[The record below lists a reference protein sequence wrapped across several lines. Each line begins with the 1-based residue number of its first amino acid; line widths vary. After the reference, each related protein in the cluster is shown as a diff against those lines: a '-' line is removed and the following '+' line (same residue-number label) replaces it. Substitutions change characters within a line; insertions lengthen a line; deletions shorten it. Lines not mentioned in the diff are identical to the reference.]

1 MIKYDKNSANLIQ
14 HYWFAKDGFGYSSD
28 DVAKLW
34 NLCQSI
40 LSKMNTV
47 L

>member
-14 HYWFAKDGFGYSSD
+14 YYWSAKDGFGYSSD

-34 NLCQSI
+34 NLCQSV
-40 LSKMNTV
+40 SDMNTV